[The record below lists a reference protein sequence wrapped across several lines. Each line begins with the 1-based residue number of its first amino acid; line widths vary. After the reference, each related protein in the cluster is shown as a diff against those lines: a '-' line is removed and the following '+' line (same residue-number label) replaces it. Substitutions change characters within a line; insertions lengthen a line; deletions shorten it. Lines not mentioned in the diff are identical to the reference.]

1 MAKGSAMPFQ
11 VGEAAVDRL
20 RGDRLRALL
29 DAARDVAMGSDDP
42 QLRALAR
49 RVMSQA
55 RVRGFAS

>member
-1 MAKGSAMPFQ
+1 MAKSGSVPLR

-29 DAARDVAMGSDDP
+29 DAARDVSVGSENP
-42 QLRALAR
+42 RLEALAR